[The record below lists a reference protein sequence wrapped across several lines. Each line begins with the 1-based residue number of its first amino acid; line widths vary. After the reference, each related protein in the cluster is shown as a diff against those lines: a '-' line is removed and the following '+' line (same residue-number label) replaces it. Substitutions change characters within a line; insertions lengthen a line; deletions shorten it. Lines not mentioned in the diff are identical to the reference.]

1 MAWKRGQSGNPRGR
15 PPTSTVAQLRAQLG
29 EHLPEL
35 VQRVLLQAM
44 AGDTT
49 AQRLLLDRVW
59 PALKAEQLPI
69 LLPDYSADSPLMQ
82 QGKAIFQAMADGQIP
97 PDVANELLAG
107 LARMAGI
114 KAVDELESRIRAL
127 EGDGDGFTDLA

>member
-1 MAWKRGQSGNPRGR
+1 MAWKPGQSGNPKGR
-15 PPTSTVAQLRAQLG
+15 PPSSSVAQLRAQLG

-35 VQRVLLQAM
+35 VQRVLLQAL

-59 PALKAEQLPI
+59 PALKPEQLPVV
-69 LLPDYSADSPLMQ
+69 LADYSADSPLMQ
-82 QGKAIFQAMADGQIP
+82 QGKAIMQAMAQGDIP
-97 PDVANELLAG
+97 PDVANDLLGG

-114 KAVDELESRIRAL
+114 KVVDELEERIRAM
-127 EGDGDGFTDLA
+127 EAADGFGDLA